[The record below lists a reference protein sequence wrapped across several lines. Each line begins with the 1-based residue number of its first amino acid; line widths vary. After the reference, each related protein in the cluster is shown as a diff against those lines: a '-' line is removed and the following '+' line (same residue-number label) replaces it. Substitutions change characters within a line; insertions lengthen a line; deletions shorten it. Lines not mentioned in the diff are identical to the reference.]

1 MGIRKEREKCGDAAE
16 RLGAIVYDM
25 ASVPELSGIPD
36 RRDALPEQAKKEELA
51 AQLAVSKS
59 FAQIFEKNKIDT
71 MEKRPLLPFGIGQI
85 GLVGGSGLIN
95 GLMDCGA
102 PHIIK
107 GRIVKEVRTRREDHL
122 DSSGEAVKTVYETN
136 VNKMVF
142 NILTPEGFRSLS

>member
-1 MGIRKEREKCGDAAE
+1 M
-16 RLGAIVYDM
+16 
-25 ASVPELSGIPD
+25 
-36 RRDALPEQAKKEELA
+36 
-51 AQLAVSKS
+51 VSKS

-95 GLMDCGA
+95 GLVDCDA

-107 GRIVKEVRTRREDHL
+107 GRIVKEMKIRQEEHL
-122 DSSGEAVKTVYETN
+122 ASSGETEHLIYQTN